1 MGVKVRQFRWKDDGQ
16 DSPKERGLIAQELE
30 PFFPELVSTFE
41 AEDKQATKSVNYTSL
56 GIIALKGV
64 QELKEEKDLE
74 IDRLGKIIAE
84 KQAKI
89 DTLEERLDRLE
100 QLLLNP

>member
-1 MGVKVRQFRWKDDGQ
+1 
-16 DSPKERGLIAQELE
+16 
-30 PFFPELVSTFE
+30 
-41 AEDKQATKSVNYTSL
+41 
-56 GIIALKGV
+56 
-64 QELKEEKDLE
+64 LE